1 MKSKKKDIIVLLLII
16 IYTGVLITYSNADND
31 LIWNYGFSYNIASGL
46 TMYKDFNMVITPLYP
61 ALCGLFMHL
70 FGNNFISFNIINTLL
85 ISCMYYFIYKKYP
98 KTFLPSI
105 VLLSFIIRPSYNF
118 LVMFLLLVL
127 LNIKEDNDYLI
138 GFLLGL
144 VALTKQSFLLLIIPS
159 IIYIKKPKKILK
171 RIVSFMIPI
180 LIMFIY
186 MISTNSIYSFIN
198 YTFLGL
204 FSFGSKNS
212 FFNVGT
218 VIIIALIIYL
228 FTYYLKHKDIK
239 VLYLIAYQIMAYP
252 IFNAMHVLFSIIPV
266 IIYLSA
272 KYVEKISIK
281 KKIDKEYR
289 KYINYMMLI
298 LLTFPVMS
306 IALQYRVKRMS
317 KGVGSLVYKDIN
329 SKYIDNIKM
338 IEKEVPN
345 LENTYFVMYDAYF
358 YKYLL
363 NKKINSYDL
372 LLNGNMGYNGEE
384 KVIEYFNSLDQDTYF
399 LLNNEYEGGQ
409 LSKDV
414 DSYIR
419 NNYVKFKSFN
429 NFVLYKRG

>member
-1 MKSKKKDIIVLLLII
+1 MKNKKKDIIVLLLII
-16 IYTGVLITYSNADND
+16 MYTGVLITYSNADND

-61 ALCGLFMHL
+61 TLCGLFMHL

-85 ISCMYYFIYKKYP
+85 ISSMYYFIYKKYP

-144 VALTKQSFLLLIIPS
+144 VALTKQSFLLLTIPS

-228 FTYYLKHKDIK
+228 FTYYLKHKDVK

-272 KYVEKISIK
+272 KHIEKISIK
-281 KKIDKEYR
+281 KKINKEYR

-298 LLTFPVMS
+298 LLTCPVLL
-306 IALQYRVKRMS
+306 IGLQYRVKRMS
-317 KGVGSLVYKDIN
+317 KGVGSLVYKDID

-363 NKKINSYDL
+363 SKKINSYDL
-372 LLNGNMGYNGEE
+372 LLNGNMGYKGEE

-419 NNYVKFKSFN
+419 NNYIKFKSFN
-429 NFVLYKRG
+429 NFVLYKTG

>member
-1 MKSKKKDIIVLLLII
+1 MKNKKKDIIVLLFII
-16 IYTGVLITYSNADND
+16 MYTGVLITYSNADND

-61 ALCGLFMHL
+61 TLCGLFMHL

-85 ISCMYYFIYKKYP
+85 ISSMYYFIYKKYP
-98 KTFLPSI
+98 KTFLLII

-144 VALTKQSFLLLIIPS
+144 VALTKQSFLLLTIPS

-228 FTYYLKHKDIK
+228 FTYYLKHKDVK

-272 KYVEKISIK
+272 KYIEKISIK
-281 KKIDKEYR
+281 KKINKEYR

-298 LLTFPVMS
+298 LLTCPVMS
-306 IALQYRVKRMS
+306 IGLQYRVKRMS
-317 KGVGSLVYKDIN
+317 KGVGSLVYKDID

-345 LENTYFVMYDAYF
+345 LENTYFIMYDAYF

-363 NKKINSYDL
+363 NKKINSCDL
-372 LLNGNMGYNGEE
+372 LLNGNMGYKGEE
-384 KVIEYFNSLDQDTYF
+384 RVIEYFNSLDQDTYF

>member
-61 ALCGLFMHL
+61 ALCGLFMRL

-85 ISCMYYFIYKKYP
+85 ISSMYYYIYKKYS
-98 KTFLPSI
+98 KTFLPSF

-118 LVMFLLLVL
+118 LVMFLLLIL

-144 VALTKQSFLLLIIPS
+144 VVLTKQSFLLLIIPS
-159 IIYIKKPKKILK
+159 IIYIKKPKKIIK
-171 RIVSFMIPI
+171 RIIGFMIPV
-180 LIMFIY
+180 LITLIY
-186 MISTNSIYSFIN
+186 MISTSSLYSFIN

-218 VIIIALIIYL
+218 VIIIALVIYL
-228 FTYYLKHKDIK
+228 FTYYLKHKDVK

-252 IFNAMHVLFSIIPV
+252 IFNVMHVLFSIIPV
-266 IIYLSA
+266 IIYLSS
-272 KYVEKISIK
+272 KLVEEMSIK
-281 KKIDKEYR
+281 KRINWEYA
-289 KYINYMMLI
+289 KYINYMMMI
-298 LLTFPVMS
+298 LLICPVLS
-306 IALQYRVKRMS
+306 IALQYRVKELS
-317 KGVGSLVYKDIN
+317 KGVGILEYKN
-329 SKYIDNIKM
+329 IDNKYLDNM
-338 IEKEVPN
+338 KLIEKEIPS
-345 LENTYFVMYDAYF
+345 LDNTYFIMYDAYF

-363 NKKINSYDL
+363 NKKIGSYDL
-372 LLNGNMGYNGEE
+372 LLNGNLGYKGEE
-384 KVIEYFNSLDQDTYF
+384 SVIEYFNSLDKDIYF
-399 LLNNEYEGGQ
+399 LLNKEYEGGQ
-409 LSKDV
+409 LSKEI

-419 NNYVKFKSFN
+419 NNYVKVKTFSS
-429 NFVLYKRG
+429 FVLYKRY

>member
-61 ALCGLFMHL
+61 TLCGLFMRL

-85 ISCMYYFIYKKYP
+85 ISSMYYFIYKKYP
-98 KTFLPSI
+98 KTFLPSF

-118 LVMFLLLVL
+118 LVMFLLLIL

-144 VALTKQSFLLLIIPS
+144 VVLTKQSFLLLIIPS
-159 IIYIKKPKKILK
+159 IIYIKKPNKIIK
-171 RIVSFMIPI
+171 RIIGFIIPV
-180 LIMFIY
+180 LITLIY
-186 MISTNSIYSFIN
+186 MISANSLYSFIN

-212 FFNVGT
+212 FLNIGT
-218 VIIIALIIYL
+218 VIIIALVIYL
-228 FTYYLKHKDIK
+228 FTYYLKHKDVK

-252 IFNAMHVLFSIIPV
+252 IFNVMHVLFSIIPV
-266 IIYLSA
+266 IIYLSD
-272 KYVEKISIK
+272 KFVEEMSIK
-281 KKIDKEYR
+281 KRINWEYA
-289 KYINYMMLI
+289 KYINYMMMTLLI
-298 LLTFPVMS
+298 CPVLS
-306 IALQYRVKRMS
+306 IALQYRVKDLV
-317 KGVGSLVYKDIN
+317 KGVGILEYKN
-329 SKYIDNIKM
+329 IDNKYLDNM
-338 IEKEVPN
+338 KLIEKEIPS
-345 LENTYFVMYDAYF
+345 LDNTYFIMYDAYF

-363 NKKINSYDL
+363 NKRTGSYDL
-372 LLNGNMGYNGEE
+372 LLNGNLGYKGEE
-384 KVIEYFNSLDQDTYF
+384 RVIEYFNSLDKDSYF
-399 LLNNEYEGGQ
+399 LLNKEYEGGQ
-409 LSKDV
+409 LSKNI

-419 NNYVKFKSFN
+419 NNYVKVKTFSS
-429 NFVLYKRG
+429 FVLYKRY

>member
-61 ALCGLFMHL
+61 ALCGLFMRL

-85 ISCMYYFIYKKYP
+85 ISSMYYFIYKKYP
-98 KTFLPSI
+98 KTFLTSF

-118 LVMFLLLVL
+118 LVMFLLLIL
-127 LNIKEDNDYLI
+127 LNIKDDNDYLI

-159 IIYIKKPKKILK
+159 IIYIKKPKKIIK
-171 RIVSFMIPI
+171 RIIGFIIPV
-180 LIMFIY
+180 LITLIY
-186 MISTNSIYSFIN
+186 MISTNSLYSFIN

-218 VIIIALIIYL
+218 VIIIALVIYL
-228 FTYYLKHKDIK
+228 FTYYLKHKDVK
-239 VLYLIAYQIMAYP
+239 VLYLITYQIMAYP
-252 IFNAMHVLFSIIPV
+252 IFNVMHVLFSIIPV
-266 IIYLSA
+266 IIYLGS
-272 KYVEKISIK
+272 KLVEEISIK
-281 KKIDKEYR
+281 KKINWEYA
-289 KYINYMMLI
+289 KYINYMMII
-298 LLTFPVMS
+298 LLICPFLS
-306 IALQYRVKRMS
+306 IALQYRVKELS
-317 KGVGSLVYKDIN
+317 KGVGILEYKN
-329 SKYIDNIKM
+329 IDNKYLDNM
-338 IEKEVPN
+338 KLIEKEIPN
-345 LENTYFVMYDAYF
+345 LDNTYFIMYDAYF

-363 NKKINSYDL
+363 NKKIGSYDL
-372 LLNGNMGYNGEE
+372 LLNGNLGYKGEE
-384 KVIEYFNSLDQDTYF
+384 RVIEYFNSLDKDSYF
-399 LLNNEYEGGQ
+399 LLNKEYEGGQ
-409 LSKDV
+409 LSKEI

-419 NNYVKFKSFN
+419 NNYVKVKIFSS
-429 NFVLYKRG
+429 FVLYKRY